1 MSKKLFFCAKNRK
14 NRAVHIFTCLLSVL
28 SNIWIQCVLGNITT
42 LYYILFVRI
51 ISRTIGI
58 ILSFVLAVISVKNKK
73 SNLRF
78 PKRCLLA
85 IISLFEVLMLSFVV
99 FYVGCYCGMVGSL
112 VPADDVSFTLSSIL
126 SNFFKMEELD
136 YSLQFLKYMIDFTCF
151 SLLGIVITS
160 YIGEKK
166 N

>member
-1 MSKKLFFCAKNRK
+1 M
-14 NRAVHIFTCLLSVL
+14 
-28 SNIWIQCVLGNITT
+28 
-42 LYYILFVRI
+42 FVRI

-58 ILSFVLAVISVKNKK
+58 RLSFVLDVISGKNKK

-78 PKRCLLA
+78 SKRCLLA

-126 SNFFKMEELD
+126 SNFFKMDELD

>member
-1 MSKKLFFCAKNRK
+1 MFFCAKNRK
-14 NRAVHIFTCLLSVL
+14 NRAVHIFTCLLVVL
-28 SNIWIQCVLGNITT
+28 SYTWIQCGLGNVT

-58 ILSFVLAVISVKNKK
+58 ILSFVLDVISGKNKK

-78 PKRCLLA
+78 SKRCLLA
-85 IISLFEVLMLSFVV
+85 IISLFKVLMLSFVV

-126 SNFFKMEELD
+126 SNFFKMDELD

>member
-1 MSKKLFFCAKNRK
+1 M
-14 NRAVHIFTCLLSVL
+14 
-28 SNIWIQCVLGNITT
+28 
-42 LYYILFVRI
+42 
-51 ISRTIGI
+51 
-58 ILSFVLAVISVKNKK
+58 
-73 SNLRF
+73 
-78 PKRCLLA
+78 
-85 IISLFEVLMLSFVV
+85 
-99 FYVGCYCGMVGSL
+99 
-112 VPADDVSFTLSSIL
+112 PADDVSFTLSSIL